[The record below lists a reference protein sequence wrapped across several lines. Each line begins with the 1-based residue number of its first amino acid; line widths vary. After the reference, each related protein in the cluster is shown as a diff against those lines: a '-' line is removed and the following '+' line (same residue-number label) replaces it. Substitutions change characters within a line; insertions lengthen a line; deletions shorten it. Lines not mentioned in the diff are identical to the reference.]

1 MKKYIFIFSIIALFS
16 ITINAQNKYNKQKE
30 IIKGFNYQMV
40 IRDTNNVLL
49 ENTPVTVK
57 IELNASNGVEYTE
70 IHADTTD
77 ENGVVSLIIGN
88 GVPLGGNYFYNLNF
102 SQKNYFMT
110 VYINDFMISNTMLR
124 SVPYSMYSEKSGFA
138 NTTYIQD
145 AQDVDFS
152 NRRNG
157 SVISFDNN
165 NGYFITDTIIF
176 AVNGNVGIGDT
187 LPTSKLSVKGD
198 IKTSGEINSTRASG
212 FNMLPIAYGMIKAD
226 GTISVNNTTTNVS
239 CTKTNTGVYNI
250 TIADENYFYS
260 KYIPLI
266 TPSDAAVFFTTNSIG
281 GTLKVNVINLAG
293 AAVDAAFYFV
303 VFKP

>member
-1 MKKYIFIFSIIALFS
+1 MALFS
-16 ITINAQNKYNKQKE
+16 IVANAQNKELKRKE

-49 ENTPVTVK
+49 ANAPVSIK
-57 IELNASNGVEYTE
+57 IELSTYSGVEYTE
-70 IHADTTD
+70 IHTDTTD
-77 ENGVVSLIIGN
+77 EHGVVSMVIGN
-88 GVPLGGNYFYNLNF
+88 GNAYSGNYFYNLNF
-102 SQKNYFMT
+102 DEKNYYMA
-110 VYINDFMISNTMLR
+110 VYINDILITNTMLR
-124 SVPYSMYSEKSGFA
+124 SVPYSEYSEVAGFA
-138 NTTYIQD
+138 NTTYIRD

-152 NRRNG
+152 NKKNG
-157 SVISFDNN
+157 SVVKFDNE
-165 NGYFITDTIIF
+165 NGYLVTDTVLF
-176 AVNGNVGIGDT
+176 SVNGNVGIGDT

-198 IKTSGEINSTRASG
+198 IKTSGEVNSTRAAG

-239 CTKTNTGVYNI
+239 CSKTGTGIYNI
-250 TIADENYFYS
+250 TITDENYFYS
-260 KYIPLI
+260 KYIPMI

-281 GTLKVNVINLAG
+281 GALKVNVINLAG